1 MDFVKGLACIFVV
14 LMHCEFPGLLGTAV
28 QAISRFCVPLFFMV
42 SGYFC
47 FKPEITLNGG
57 GNSLNINKKVK
68 HVLTITIN
76 ACIFYTVFMMVMALA
91 GKDVS
96 WIISKSGIFNWLV
109 FNAPAWAGVAGQY
122 WFLFALLYTYIFYGI
137 LMRLGW
143 LKQAYWLAGAMFVA
157 YVVMAQGMHLAG
169 HHVPNM
175 IYRNWLV
182 EGFAYFMLGHWIHHH
197 QDKMKFSNNI
207 FLTIVLVSTL
217 LCWVERFFMGRDFGV
232 NIVTIPQVF
241 SMFLY
246 AVYNPT
252 LHKGT
257 IQEIGKRYSMFVY
270 IIHPAVWHGLELV
283 YAKFGFSENMPALY
297 AMPIIVVILTLIA
310 SHIVYMTNAKLMKS
324 KVQ

>member
-1 MDFVKGLACIFVV
+1 M
-14 LMHCEFPGLLGTAV
+14 
-28 QAISRFCVPLFFMV
+28 
-42 SGYFC
+42 
-47 FKPEITLNGG
+47 
-57 GNSLNINKKVK
+57 NINKKVK

-76 ACIFYTVFMMVMALA
+76 ACVFYTVFMMVMALA

-197 QDKMKFSNNI
+197 QDKLKFSNNI